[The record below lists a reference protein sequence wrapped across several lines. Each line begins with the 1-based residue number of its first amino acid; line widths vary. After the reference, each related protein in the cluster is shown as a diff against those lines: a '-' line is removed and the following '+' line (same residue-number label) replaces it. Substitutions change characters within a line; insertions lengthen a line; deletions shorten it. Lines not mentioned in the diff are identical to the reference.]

1 MNEFNHP
8 ATDKDDQ
15 PDISAIV
22 QHEKPSL
29 KYLILEKQYVMGL
42 NGPWLI
48 GILIAA
54 TLAIWYLFGTATP
67 SSQDELNAAAGF
79 ENVPPAASQPDN
91 RSMSSTLSP
100 PAGDNVKEE
109 VATMVNGVKTYA
121 EANRTAIQRL
131 SDTVKTLQQQAATA
145 QQLQSQYR
153 EEINILKSRVATLE
167 VEKVN
172 TATSAPHRPR
182 LLTSG
187 MKVSSVQ
194 DGAAW
199 IVWKNKTWAV
209 REGDTLADGKVNI
222 IRIDSANRQVFTT
235 EGVIR

>member
-29 KYLILEKQYVMGL
+29 KYLLLEKQYVLGL

-54 TLAIWYLFGTATP
+54 TLAIWYLFGTTTP

-91 RSMSSTLSP
+91 RSLSSTLSP
-100 PAGDNVKEE
+100 PASDNVKEE
-109 VATMVNGVKTYA
+109 VATMVNGVK
-121 EANRTAIQRL
+121 
-131 SDTVKTLQQQAATA
+131 
-145 QQLQSQYR
+145 
-153 EEINILKSRVATLE
+153 
-167 VEKVN
+167 
-172 TATSAPHRPR
+172 
-182 LLTSG
+182 
-187 MKVSSVQ
+187 
-194 DGAAW
+194 
-199 IVWKNKTWAV
+199 
-209 REGDTLADGKVNI
+209 
-222 IRIDSANRQVFTT
+222 
-235 EGVIR
+235 